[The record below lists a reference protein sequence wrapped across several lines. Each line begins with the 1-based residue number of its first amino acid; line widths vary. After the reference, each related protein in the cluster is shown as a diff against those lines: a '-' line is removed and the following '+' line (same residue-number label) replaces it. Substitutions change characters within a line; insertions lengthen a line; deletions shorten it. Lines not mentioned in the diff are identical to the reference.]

1 MAKKEPEKVLLTKP
15 KQVLENELN
24 EEIKVGTELLERKV
38 STVEELESL
47 QTEYVDWKNYCSEL
61 LKYAFN
67 TTENE
72 YAFRFSKLN
81 QMAGFADSMKRG
93 IDTNHPSYK
102 LKMHK
107 TKVSTCLNFLKR
119 FVKSIK
125 VIPTAELIETYHSSK
140 GEFTNKGFIVH
151 GHDDALKYEVAR
163 FLEKDLKKGAI
174 ILHEQANRGKTVI
187 EKFETYSKVDFA
199 IALWTND
206 DLGKVKNSDDLK
218 PRARQN
224 VIFETGF
231 FLGKIGRENVIILHE
246 SGIEIPSD
254 YSGVVYIAIEGNWK
268 ESLRTEID
276 AIYNL

>member
-1 MAKKEPEKVLLTKP
+1 MAKKESEKVVLTKP
-15 KQVLENELN
+15 KEVLESELN
-24 EEIKVGTELLERKV
+24 EQIDIGTELLERKV
-38 STVEELESL
+38 STIEELESL
-47 QTEYVDWKNYCSEL
+47 QTEYIDWKDYCSEL

-72 YAFRFSKLN
+72 YAYRFSKLN
-81 QMAGFADSMKRG
+81 QMVGLADSMKRG
-93 IDTNHPSYK
+93 INTNDPRYK
-102 LKMHK
+102 LKMHH
-107 TKVSTCLNFLKR
+107 TKVRNCLNYLKR
-119 FVKSIK
+119 FVKSLK
-125 VIPTAELIETYHSSK
+125 VIPTAEQIETFHSSK

-151 GHDDALKYEVAR
+151 GHNDALKFEVAR
-163 FLEKDLKKGAI
+163 FLEKDLKKGAV

-206 DLGKVKNSDDLK
+206 DLGKAKNSESLN

-224 VIFETGF
+224 VIFETVF

-246 SGIEIPSD
+246 NGIEIPSD

-268 ESLRTEID
+268 ESLRNEIN
-276 AIYNL
+276 AIYNE